1 MDQPSLK
8 FSNDFL
14 TLSTL
19 LACTAAC
26 DSIIMHYVKKYLLS
40 PPNLTRDNFS
50 GCPVVFVWCDAVN
63 NHYLV
68 TSLAPF
74 IVCNLLHLSSSN
86 LKTPHL
92 FGILLYRNCS
102 LPWTI
107 LTAFISAFWLLPTL
121 RWKDQTAWKGSSSMD
136 KFLSKKPMRI
146 DYYLALIFFWRGKT
160 LR

>member
-1 MDQPSLK
+1 MDQPSLN
-8 FSNDFL
+8 FSHDFL

-19 LACTAAC
+19 LACMAAC
-26 DSIIMHYVKKYLLS
+26 DNIIMHYAKKYLLS
-40 PPNLTRDNFS
+40 PNLTPDNFS

-68 TSLAPF
+68 TSSAPF
-74 IVCNLLHLSSSN
+74 IVCSLPHLSFSN

-107 LTAFISAFWLLPTL
+107 LTAFISAFQLLPSL
-121 RWKDQTAWKGSSSMD
+121 EVKGPDCMQ
-136 KFLSKKPMRI
+136 R
-146 DYYLALIFFWRGKT
+146 LIQHGQVFVKIKHKNR
-160 LR
+160 L